1 MKKVTHGARDE
12 LKLNAARC
20 SVSSNGREVILS
32 PTTFRIFRVIHDA
45 SDGVTAARIFHS
57 IYGNH
62 VNGGPLT
69 GSHNI
74 VAMVSQ
80 MNHKLAQIGICIK
93 AHKRGAGAAYEIR
106 DIDSKQQWDRATWS
120 RPV

>member
-20 SVSSNGREVILS
+20 SVISNGREVILS
-32 PTTFRIFRVIHDA
+32 PTTFQIFRIIHDA
-45 SDGVTAARIFHS
+45 SDGVTAARVFHS
-57 IYGNH
+57 IYGSH
-62 VNGGPLT
+62 ANGGPLS
-69 GSHNI
+69 GPHNI
-74 VAMVSQ
+74 IVMVSQ
-80 MNHKLAQIGICIK
+80 MNRRLAQIGICIK

-106 DIDSKQQWDRATWS
+106 DIDSKQQWGRATWS